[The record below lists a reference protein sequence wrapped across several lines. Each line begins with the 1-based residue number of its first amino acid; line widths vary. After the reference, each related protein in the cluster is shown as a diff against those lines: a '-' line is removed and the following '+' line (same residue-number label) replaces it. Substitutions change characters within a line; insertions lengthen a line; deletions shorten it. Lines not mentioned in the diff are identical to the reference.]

1 MTPIKQKRHGRLNR
15 FATWP
20 EGSPPRPRVTR
31 EEMVRLALDILDK
44 GGIDGLAMR
53 RLAERMRI
61 KAASLYNHVTGK
73 EELLTLIADAICGE
87 LAGITSCGDW
97 RAQLETVA
105 IRFRHVLLAHQDG
118 ARVLAS
124 TAPVGPNR
132 LRIIESVL
140 NALVRAGFSAAE
152 ATDAAWVHNSYV
164 VGFVLDEALGRAIGT
179 VSSRRS
185 REKGKRW
192 LKSLSKE
199 QYPTLVALANEVADV
214 RPNRRF
220 EFGLRALLDGFEL
233 RLATKR
239 R

>member
-1 MTPIKQKRHGRLNR
+1 MTPIRQKRRGGLDR
-15 FATWP
+15 FAAWP
-20 EGSPPRPRVTR
+20 EAFPSRPRVTR

-44 GGIDGLAMR
+44 DGIDGLAMR

-61 KAASLYNHVTGK
+61 RAASLYNHVTGK
-73 EELLTLIADAICGE
+73 GELLTLIADAICGE
-87 LAGITSCGDW
+87 LAEITAGGDW

-105 IRFRHVLLAHQDG
+105 IRFRHVLLSHQDG

-124 TAPVGPNR
+124 TAPIGPNR
-132 LRIIESVL
+132 LQIIESVL
-140 NALVRAGFSAAE
+140 NALVRAGFSDAE

-164 VGFVLDEALGRAIGT
+164 VGFVLDETLGRASGI

-192 LKSLSKE
+192 LKPLSKE

-214 RPNRRF
+214 RPDRRF